1 MRITPDKEDGRRGDR
16 IALPCTAETESF
28 GIIYTGEGT
37 HIHQTQG
44 KGIARMETTYLEEF
58 IHLSKTASFTKTSL
72 ALNISQP
79 TLSRHIALLES
90 EFGYP
95 LIDRTTHTFKI
106 TRAGLE
112 LLNSSYE
119 IVSLI
124 ERARKEAHRLANAP
138 RDIVF
143 GGYYYLERIQ
153 RYLLESIMKAKREN
167 LPFTARIYEAHTTSA
182 LLALREINMV
192 DDLRKGSIDVLLVPL
207 PSNSPLLDEFN
218 GRVLFREKVAALI
231 SEDSPIAT
239 EGELSLEDLEGLH
252 FLHGGS
258 LLLVN
263 FCIDDMIARAGI
275 DPRFR
280 VRIAN
285 TEADYYFL
293 APDEVTFL
301 TESSAESR
309 KGRYP
314 SVTTRR
320 IDDPE
325 AYFTIYALYRRDD
338 QASFIEEALDMLK

>member
-1 MRITPDKEDGRRGDR
+1 MRITPDKEGGR
-16 IALPCTAETESF
+16 IALPCAAETESL
-28 GIIYTGEGT
+28 GIIYTGAGT
-37 HIHQTQG
+37 HIHQTRG

-79 TLSRHIALLES
+79 TLSHHIALLES

-153 RYLLESIMKAKREN
+153 RYLLESIIKAKRED
-167 LPFTARIYEAHTTSA
+167 LPFTTRIYEAHTTSA

-207 PSNSPLLDEFN
+207 PSNSHLLDEFN

-252 FLHGGS
+252 FLRGGS

-263 FCIDDMIARAGI
+263 YCIDDMIARAGI

-338 QASFIEEALDMLK
+338 QASFIEGALDMLK